1 MVRRSVLI
9 ACMMTGATA
18 WAQGPPTPSAT
29 YVPGTARTGV
39 AVTCPASSVGP
50 AKVIPAN
57 TPIPDSL
64 IYASEAQQNA
74 YFCGSGAQPGAA
86 GSTGNP
92 VGDVLNLGANMWI
105 AQHIQNPY
113 SAQFATSFTH
123 GFLTGLFSGSTPEAE
138 RQRQLALTNLQQQQQ
153 LAAEQARQIE
163 QAKID
168 GMFARLDAQLKLS
181 STDAPLELK
190 LEGGAPPLTM
200 KLGDDSSGCS
210 GGGIAGL
217 PGIYLEDCTS
227 DSAAELARRVVTLE
241 GPEREVGEYAALQAA
256 AKVPALATPST
267 DPFVA
272 DYQQQAQA
280 YVAAAQQQQTA
291 LQQASEASG
300 HSQAD
305 QSAVSYAQ
313 GQVAAAGNAVAAQ
326 QSLQQMIA
334 ASQTDEDAA
343 VAARQAFEQSDVQLT
358 VARERAADSLA
369 GLAPPVVQASPA
381 PLAGPALPQTVSAA
395 PAVRTVAPHTMAAA
409 PMPPETPPNTAAP
422 APASAPAPV
431 HESTQA
437 CLAAVEPTSGA
448 SVSLDNLNQQLDRNM
463 TAYNRLEQAEESQ
476 RERRADWMGEMH
488 EAAQDAAW
496 GLVDKGAEGV
506 LKSSKD
512 ELEASNKA
520 LQREMQPVQQE
531 IAAFRQEVAA
541 TPAGAAADPGQI
553 ASYQNRAQQY
563 REQAHAL
570 IERREQIEDGLA
582 QVDVGETI
590 LDRFMQARDFAISV
604 ARGDS
609 DEEMLKDS
617 MKKSALMAADLTPA
631 GEAIA
636 TGSLAVDVGYDLAV
650 GFIGYQQLQQM
661 NQNGTKF
668 DAAQRMLTAR
678 IARTTAALACYQ
690 VAQ

>member
-1 MVRRSVLI
+1 MVRRTLLI
-9 ACMMTGATA
+9 AWMMTGATA
-18 WAQGPPTPSAT
+18 WAQAPPTPSAT

-39 AVTCPASSVGP
+39 AVTCPASSLSP
-50 AKVIPAN
+50 ARVIPAN

-64 IYASEAQQNA
+64 IHASEAQQYA
-74 YFCGSGAQPGAA
+74 YFCGSGAQPGT
-86 GSTGNP
+86 GSIGNP

-105 AQHIQNPY
+105 EQHIENPY

-138 RQRQLALTNLQQQQQ
+138 RQRQLALANLQQQQQ

-168 GMFARLDAQLKLS
+168 GMFARLDAELKLS
-181 STDAPLELK
+181 GTDAPLELK

-217 PGIYLEDCTS
+217 PGIYLQDCSS
-227 DSAAELARRVVTLE
+227 DSAAQLARRAVALE
-241 GPEREVGEYAALQAA
+241 GPEREVAEDAALQAA
-256 AKVPALATPST
+256 AKVPVLAAPST

-280 YVAAAQQQQTA
+280 YAAAAQQHQSA

-305 QSAVSYAQ
+305 QSAVAYAQ
-313 GQVAAAGNAVAAQ
+313 GQVAAAGDAVAAQ

-334 ASQTDEDAA
+334 ISQTDEEDA

-369 GLAPPVVQASPA
+369 GLAPSVVQVGAA
-381 PLAGPALPQTVSAA
+381 PLADPTLSQPVSVV
-395 PAVRTVAPHTMAAA
+395 PAVRTVLPHAMAAA
-409 PMPPETPPNTAAP
+409 PPMSRATAPNTAAP
-422 APASAPAPV
+422 APAPT

-437 CLAAVEPTSGA
+437 CLGAVGPTIGA
-448 SVSLDNLNQQLDRNM
+448 SVSLDNLNKELDHDM

-476 RERRADWMGEMH
+476 RERRAEWMGEMH

-496 GLVDKGAEGV
+496 GLIDKGAEGV

-512 ELEASNKA
+512 ELEASNKV
-520 LQREMQPVQQE
+520 LQQEMQPVQQE
-531 IAAFRQEVAA
+531 IAAFRQEVVA
-541 TPAGAAADPGQI
+541 TPAGAAADPAQI
-553 ASYQNRAQQY
+553 ASYRNRAQQY
-563 REQAHAL
+563 REQARAL

-582 QVDVGETI
+582 QVEVGETVI
-590 LDRFMQARDFAISV
+590 NRFTQARDFAISV

-617 MKKSALMAADLTPA
+617 MKKSALAVADLTPA
-631 GEAIA
+631 GEAIGF
-636 TGSLAVDVGYDLAV
+636 GSLAVDVGYDLAV
-650 GFIGYQQLQQM
+650 GFIGYHQLRQI
-661 NQNGTKF
+661 NENGAKF
-668 DAAQRMLTAR
+668 DAARRMLTAR
-678 IARTTAALACYQ
+678 IARTTATLACYQ
-690 VAQ
+690 AAQ